1 MFYKKA
7 QAGIITVI
15 LIILLVLAA
24 IVIVWQVVN
33 TTIRG
38 GAEQIEKQSGCLG
51 VTLEVEKKG
60 YTLFSIKRAGGG
72 LITPEPSIRIISN
85 GTSTTCTSWNPT
97 DPDWT
102 QDFQSATCTLT
113 LAPGS
118 LEAAVV
124 LSDGT
129 VCPVTGK
136 WTA

>member
-1 MFYKKA
+1 MSYKKA
-7 QAGIITVI
+7 QSAIITTI

-33 TTIRG
+33 STIKG
-38 GAEQIEKQSGCLG
+38 GAEQIEKQSSCLG
-51 VTLEVEKKG
+51 VSLEIEKKG
-60 YTLFSIKRAGGG
+60 YTTFSIKRAGGG
-72 LITPEPSIRIISN
+72 LITPEPSIRVISN
-85 GTSTTCTSWNPT
+85 GTSTTCTSWNPG

-102 QDFQSATCTLT
+102 QDFQSATCTLMT
-113 LAPGS
+113 APGS

-129 VCPVTGK
+129 VCPITGK